1 MGVLGPMLLGVLG
14 GAGDDT
20 GLWEEFGAGDWVL
33 TGTGEFWDWLC
44 GDICGE
50 GCGNGERYIGELLP
64 GDTPG

>member
-1 MGVLGPMLLGVLG
+1 MLFGVLG

-20 GLWEEFGAGDWVL
+20 GLWEEFGAGDCVL
-33 TGTGEFWDWLC
+33 GIGEFCDWLC

-50 GCGNGERYIGELLP
+50 GCGKGERYVGELLP